1 MKLRNVGILLL
12 FVVVLAWFGC
22 SAAVPGVPISGPAP
36 DFTLHDLSGNPVRL
50 SEMRGK
56 VVLLNFWATWCPPC
70 REEVPS
76 LVSLQEKMAG
86 TAFVMLTV
94 AVDDSGATAVEK
106 FFRKT
111 GKRLPTVLDPDS
123 HVSRQYGVSGIPE
136 TFIIDKQGNVVKK
149 MVGALDWGAP
159 NMVAYLQGLA
169 GQ

>member
-70 REEVPS
+70 LDELPRLFRFFKSQDPS
-76 LVSLQEKMAG
+76 ARAKAIVE
-86 TAFVMLTV
+86 
-94 AVDDSGATAVEK
+94 ATTH
-106 FFRKT
+106 FQD
-111 GKRLPTVLDPDS
+111 PSVLAR
-123 HVSRQYGVSGIPE
+123 VSRGLGDAMPGLEIGAMRPE
-136 TFIIDKQGNVVKK
+136 ELIQHRG
-149 MVGALDWGAP
+149 W
-159 NMVAYLQGLA
+159 
-169 GQ
+169 